1 VDENW
6 TPEANTVLVFVKT
19 FTGNGLETT
28 IFLVTE
34 RDPLFRHTAIVL
46 GIIKGLE
53 GEPVSWVLSWVSVID
68 SLKNKNTI

>member
-28 IFLVTE
+28 IF
-34 RDPLFRHTAIVL
+34 FVL